1 MIVARH
7 EVPPEGPA
15 PQELQDSGFNL
26 GNPQNKRFALT
37 RGERGGYQRKLAPI
51 AAQKSDYAIGT
62 GYNWTI
68 GPRFRLFRTFDL
80 APFRARRSWWTIPRV
95 ETLG

>member
-26 GNPQNKRFALT
+26 GNPQNKRFALKG
-37 RGERGGYQRKLAPI
+37 RERRVPEEARTYCRAKVRLR
-51 AAQKSDYAIGT
+51 
-62 GYNWTI
+62 NWD
-68 GPRFRLFRTFDL
+68 GLQLDHRTPL
-80 APFRARRSWWTIPRV
+80 PPF
-95 ETLG
+95 